1 MWIYFSIGWLVFLL
15 LFYTAVW
22 FEYAYYRYNLP
33 AKFRVLLEAF
43 TEEDEEQSRCPGPHF
58 FL

>member
-22 FEYAYYRYNLP
+22 FEYAYYHYNLP
-33 AKFRVLLEAF
+33 AKFCVLLEAF
-43 TEEDEEQSRCPGPHF
+43 TEEDEE
-58 FL
+58 

>member
-22 FEYAYYRYNLP
+22 FEYAYYCYSLP
-33 AKFRVLLEAF
+33 AKFRILLEAF
-43 TEEDEEQSRCPGPHF
+43 TEEDEE
-58 FL
+58 